1 VLATHG
7 VVLSDN
13 RQTGLSLPGSD
24 ILPRSVFAGG
34 RRNLRGGRPHRRGPL
49 ARSSTRGTGRAWHP
63 GAVLTEMRDRRGGPN
78 RLMRAVALL
87 LALLLAGPLTVLLLT
102 GLVRVVSAAF

>member
-1 VLATHG
+1 MAQLQQLGAADLVL
-7 VVLSDN
+7 VLGQGS
-13 RQTGLSLPGSD
+13 RPG
-24 ILPRSVFAGG
+24 RA
-34 RRNLRGGRPHRRGPL
+34 RPSRPV
-49 ARSSTRGTGRAWHP
+49 ARPAVRAWHP